1 MEIAERLR
9 KASFRRS
16 LQQGSVFRLKGDV
29 PFNSERYHVFV
40 VLNYNVDTGD
50 IIILVNGTSQVTK
63 RWCALEDI
71 KKIDAKATTVYIKAG
86 VYSFLSKDTLFDC
99 NSVHCVNIDDLNLDN
114 IKTITNGALSKED
127 IDRLVN
133 ATLASPVV
141 ERYVKNLIRP
151 M

>member
-114 IKTITNGALSKED
+114 IKTIANGALSKED